1 MQQVNIKIPHKYI
14 VLFLLFLNI
23 AMIVVSQNGK
33 SSLFTLSFTLSKF
46 LAILLHLKLTKDKL
60 EIPFCL
66 NSKHSF
72 NSLSV

>member
-1 MQQVNIKIPHKYI
+1 MMNYSVI
-14 VLFLLFLNI
+14 VCH
-23 AMIVVSQNGK
+23 VSDTAITSNGK
-33 SSLFTLSFTLSKF
+33 SSPFTLSFTLSKF
-46 LAILLHLKLTKDKL
+46 LTILLQLKLTKEKL